1 MPLILY
7 SYIAAEILAPF
18 FGSLIVLN
26 GILFTGRF
34 MQVIDLIFRFDIGLA
49 DFIRLCAYL
58 LPNLLLFSSPMA
70 STMAV
75 IIAFSRMNNDNE
87 ILALKAAGVS
97 LYKMLPPIVV
107 FGVCAS
113 LFTFSIS
120 TTLIPAG
127 SISMK
132 SLFFKLVSIKT
143 EKGIIQEKRFSEHT
157 GDLVLYVDS
166 VEKDTKKWSGVYISD
181 LRDKD
186 NPITVL
192 AQHGS
197 LSSHLDQML
206 MTLDL
211 SDGSMH
217 RTLNGSTQTIS
228 FENYTTNLPIE
239 PPKSIGGISYSEVT
253 KSDLNQTELLRY
265 VDKYGRDSKLGIP
278 FLVEYHL
285 RLVLSVGC
293 FILSLLGLPIAF
305 KSQVGSRNLGI
316 PLGLGFFVLYYVTV
330 TAAKGMCGNSTLPVY
345 VIMWMPNLVFGL
357 VTLTIIYMTASE
369 KWGALT
375 APMKTIFSKLIS
387 RQKNT

>member
-18 FGSLIVLN
+18 FGSLIILN

-34 MQVIDLIFRFDIGLA
+34 MQIIDLIFRFNIGFA

-87 ILALKAAGVS
+87 ILALKAAGIS
-97 LYKMLPPIVV
+97 LYKMLPPVVV

-113 LFTFSIS
+113 LLTFFVS
-120 TTLIPAG
+120 THLIPAG

-132 SLFFKLVSIKT
+132 NLFFKLVSIKT

-157 GDLVLYVDS
+157 GDLVLFVDT
-166 VEKDTKKWSGVYISD
+166 VDKDTKQWSGVYISD

-192 AQHGS
+192 ARHGS
-197 LSSHLDQML
+197 LSSHLDQMV
-206 MTLDL
+206 MSLDL
-211 SDGSMH
+211 SDGNMH
-217 RTLNGSTQTIS
+217 RTLNGTTQTIY
-228 FENYTTNLPIE
+228 FEHYTVNLPIE
-239 PPKSIGGISYSEVT
+239 PPKSIGGMSYSDVS
-253 KSDLNQTELLRY
+253 KNDLNQTQLLQY
-265 VDKYGRDSKLGIP
+265 ADKYGRDTARGIS

-285 RLVLSVGC
+285 RLVLSGGC
-293 FILSLLGLPIAF
+293 FILSLLGVPIAF
-305 KSQVGSRNLGI
+305 KSRAGSRNIGI
-316 PLGLGFFVLYYVTV
+316 PLGLGFYILYYVTV
-330 TAAKGMCGNSTLPVY
+330 TMAKGMCGNSSLPVY
-345 VIMWMPNLVFGL
+345 IIMWTPNFVFGL
-357 VTLTIIYMTASE
+357 LTLVIIYVTASE
-369 KWGALT
+369 KWELLT
-375 APMKTIFSKLIS
+375 APMKRICSKCMFK
-387 RQKNT
+387 RKNI

>member
-113 LFTFSIS
+113 LCTFSIS
-120 TTLIPAG
+120 TRLIPAG

-166 VEKDTKKWSGVYISD
+166 VEKDTKTWSGVYISD

-211 SDGSMH
+211 ADGSMH

-265 VDKYGRDSKLGIP
+265 ADKYGRDSKLGIP

-375 APMKTIFSKLIS
+375 AIFGRLIFK
-387 RQKNT
+387 QKNI